1 MMTREE
7 KIVTIENFCDKW
19 GLCSDGC
26 PMKNLC
32 DGTSYNCEWNEM
44 TDNMLNKCLDIIRAT
59 NHKEQTTNQ
68 SDSKSDMICHPAH
81 YNQGNIEC
89 IDAMVAATVNKR
101 GIEAICVSNII
112 KYLWRYE
119 AKNGLE
125 DVKKAQFYLN
135 RLIDELEDKSE

>member
-7 KIVTIENFCDKW
+7 KIKTLDNFCDRW
-19 GLCSDGC
+19 ILCSDGC

-89 IDAMVAATVNKR
+89 IDAMATATVNKH
-101 GIEAICVSNII
+101 GIEAVCVSNVI

-119 AKNGLE
+119 SKNGLE

-135 RLIDELEDKSE
+135 RLVDELEAKSE

>member
-1 MMTREE
+1 MTREE

-19 GLCSDGC
+19 ELCSDGC

-32 DGTSYNCEWNEM
+32 NGTSYNCEWNEM
-44 TDNMLNKCLDIIRAT
+44 TDNMLNKCLDVIRAT
-59 NHKEQTTNQ
+59 NPKEQETSP
-68 SDSKSDMICHPAH
+68 SDTKSDMVCHPAH
-81 YNQGNIEC
+81 YNQGKVEC
-89 IDAMVAATVNKR
+89 IDAMAAATVNKR
-101 GIEAICVSNII
+101 GIEAVCVSNVI

>member
-1 MMTREE
+1 MTREE

-44 TDNMLNKCLDIIRAT
+44 TDNMLNKCLDVIRAT
-59 NHKEQTTNQ
+59 NPKEQETSP
-68 SDSKSDMICHPAH
+68 SDTKSDMVCHPSH
-81 YNQGNIEC
+81 YNQGKVEC
-89 IDAMVAATVNKR
+89 IDAMAAATINKR
-101 GIEAICVSNII
+101 GIEAVCVSNVI

-135 RLIDELEDKSE
+135 RLIDELEDKSK

>member
-1 MMTREE
+1 MTRDE
-7 KIVTIENFCDKW
+7 KIKMLDDFCNKW
-19 GLCSDGC
+19 ATCSDGC

-32 DGTSYNCEWNEM
+32 QDTSYSCEWNEM
-44 TDNMLNKCLDIIRAT
+44 TDNMLDKCLDTIGET
-59 NHKEQTTNQ
+59 NPKEQETNP
-68 SDSKSDMICHPAH
+68 SDTKSDMVCHPAH
-81 YNQGNIEC
+81 YNQGKVEC
-89 IDAMVAATVNKR
+89 IDAMAAATVNKS
-101 GIEAICVSNII
+101 GIEAVCVSNII

>member
-7 KIVTIENFCDKW
+7 KIKTLENFCDRWK
-19 GLCSDGC
+19 LCSDGC
-26 PMKNLC
+26 AMNNLC
-32 DGTSYNCEWNEM
+32 QSTAYICEWNEM
-44 TDNMLNKCLDIIRAT
+44 TDNMLDKFLDAIRAT
-59 NHKEQTTNQ
+59 NPKEQETNP
-68 SDSKSDMICHPAH
+68 SDTKSDMVCHPAH
-81 YNQGNIEC
+81 YNQGKVEC
-89 IDAMVAATVNKR
+89 IDAMAAATVNNR

-125 DVKKAQFYLN
+125 DVKKAAWYLN

>member
-1 MMTREE
+1 MTREE

-44 TDNMLNKCLDIIRAT
+44 TDNMLNKCLDISRAT

-89 IDAMVAATVNKR
+89 IDAMAAATVNKH
-101 GIEAICVSNII
+101 GIEAVCVSNVI

-119 AKNGLE
+119 SKNGLE
-125 DVKKAQFYLN
+125 DVKKASWYLN

>member
-1 MMTREE
+1 MTREE

-19 GLCSDGC
+19 ELCSDGC

-32 DGTSYNCEWNEM
+32 NGTSYNCEWNEM
-44 TDNMLNKCLDIIRAT
+44 TDNMLNKCLDVIRAT
-59 NHKEQTTNQ
+59 NSKEQETNL
-68 SDSKSDMICHPAH
+68 SDTKSDMVCHPAH
-81 YNQGNIEC
+81 YNQGKVEC
-89 IDAMVAATVNKR
+89 IDAMAAATVNKR
-101 GIEAICVSNII
+101 GIEAVCVSNVI

>member
-1 MMTREE
+1 MTREE

-89 IDAMVAATVNKR
+89 IDAMAAATVNKH
-101 GIEAICVSNII
+101 GIEAVCVSNVI

-119 AKNGLE
+119 SKNGLE
-125 DVKKAQFYLN
+125 DVKKASWYLN